1 MGSTSSAAGL
11 LRASRTRCASIGLK
25 MGALP
30 PTSTPRSAY
39 HSQVLLLR
47 IKIVIMDL
55 ALHVSA
61 SNLER
66 DEHIYDSPHITLA
79 RSRPR
84 ETHEPDHSCAGSAL
98 AQHGMQHGMQHGTG
112 R

>member
-1 MGSTSSAAGL
+1 M
-11 LRASRTRCASIGLK
+11 SIGLK

-30 PTSTPRSAY
+30 TTSTPRGAY

-47 IKIVIMDL
+47 IKIVIMVF

-61 SNLER
+61 NTLAR
-66 DEHIYDSPHITLA
+66 DEHIYNSPRVTLA